1 MKLKQVGKSTSSS
14 GEKDE
19 TKPTPNWCGG
29 ASELILHSLWDCRIA
44 QKVWKYT
51 WNDTMHGMEGL
62 KPDILVHRCRE
73 WQSELAHTQSTNK
86 PNTVP
91 LPLSLNPKATESLA
105 LWYGIEY
112 GKKLG
117 ITNVDIRGDA
127 LNVLNGLKT
136 RGWDFNEIRGVLDAV
151 KLIMTEFE
159 IVSWRCVKKRFN
171 AVTHG
176 LCH

>member
-1 MKLKQVGKSTSSS
+1 MTVRAVVLNPEHGFL
-14 GEKDE
+14 
-19 TKPTPNWCGG
+19 G
-29 ASELILHSLWDCRIA
+29 ALS
-44 QKVWKYT
+44 
-51 WNDTMHGMEGL
+51 
-62 KPDILVHRCRE
+62 
-73 WQSELAHTQSTNK
+73 
-86 PNTVP
+86 VP
-91 LPLSLNPKATESLA
+91 LPLSLNPKATEALA

-171 AVTHG
+171 TVTHG